1 MDLLTEWINEA
12 LQGHRQHVGVQ
23 MGHTMRLGHM
33 YGGDLGGSADQ
44 AQNPSGWCVKSP
56 SLHSLFQGSAA
67 YQTHLRALFLHSQLL
82 HYLCFGESWIFLD
95 CTKMLLFPA
104 PRLFP
109 FLSGEQRG
117 LLVWPR
123 GEALLGRLPWAHP
136 WSALY
141 KTHTMTIP
149 LNTCLI
155 FMTYSKQE
163 HASTSSICLRVFSQG
178 LTYPECPLYKKKYNP
193 SAILK
198 HAWGWWRWFYWGWE
212 TKHGF

>member
-1 MDLLTEWINEA
+1 
-12 LQGHRQHVGVQ
+12 
-23 MGHTMRLGHM
+23 MGHTMRVVNWGAPQTKLKT
-33 YGGDLGGSADQ
+33 LQ
-44 AQNPSGWCVKSP
+44 AGVSKSP

-67 YQTHLRALFLHSQLL
+67 YQTHLRALFL

-117 LLVWPR
+117 LLLLVWPR

-155 FMTYSKQE
+155 FMPYSKQE
-163 HASTSSICLRVFSQG
+163 HASTSCICLRVFSQG
-178 LTYPECPLYKKKYNP
+178 LTYPECPLYKKKCNP
-193 SAILK
+193 SCYFKTCMRMMAP
-198 HAWGWWRWFYWGWE
+198 HAGDE
-212 TKHGF
+212 KLSTDSK